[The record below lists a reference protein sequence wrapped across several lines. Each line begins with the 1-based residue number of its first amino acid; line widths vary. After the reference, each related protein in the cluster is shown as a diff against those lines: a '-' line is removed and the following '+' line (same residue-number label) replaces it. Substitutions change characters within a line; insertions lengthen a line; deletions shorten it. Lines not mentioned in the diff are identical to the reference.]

1 MCAVQTFKTIFSRYE
16 KKYVLTGEQYV
27 RLMQMIGPRLQD
39 DAYGKSTVCNIYF
52 DTPDY
57 RLIRASIEKPVFK
70 EKLRMRVYNIPTA
83 DSTAF
88 VEIKRKYKGIVYKR
102 RVSMRYDEAVRWLCR
117 GQQPPFDAQI
127 PQEIEYC
134 RTCYGTLQ
142 PKVSLFYDRIAF
154 IGKDDENLRVTF
166 DSNIR
171 YRATRLDLSLG
182 DGGCTRIDDGNIVM
196 EIKCEQAFPLWLS
209 EALSELSIFPATFS
223 KYGIAYQQMTEQKA
237 AKAALEIA

>member
-1 MCAVQTFKTIFSRYE
+1 MSTFKTIFSRYE
-16 KKYVLTGEQYV
+16 KKYVITAQQYV
-27 RLMQMIGPRLQD
+27 QLMRLIGNRLRD
-39 DAYGKSTVCNIYF
+39 DEYGKSTVCNIYF

-70 EKLRMRVYNIPTA
+70 EKLRMRVYNIPKA

-117 GQQPPFDAQI
+117 GEQPPFDAQI
-127 PQEIEYC
+127 PKEIEYC
-134 RTCYGTLQ
+134 RTVYGPLQ
-142 PKVSLFYDRIAF
+142 PKVSLFYDRVAF
-154 IGKDDENLRVTF
+154 VGKEDDDLRITF

-171 YRATRLDLSLG
+171 YRANRLDLSLG

-196 EIKCEQAFPLWLS
+196 EIKCAAAYPLWLS
-209 EALSELSIFPATFS
+209 EALSSLSIFPGTFS
-223 KYGIAYQQMTEQKA
+223 KYGIAYQQMTLLGRKS
-237 AKAALEIA
+237 AALEIA

>member
-27 RLMQMIGPRLQD
+27 RLMQMVGPRLQD

-117 GQQPPFDAQI
+117 GQEPQFDAQR
-127 PQEIEYC
+127 PPASAYC
-134 RTCYGTLQ
+134 RTDYCTLQ
-142 PKVSLFYDRIAF
+142 QKASLFYARFPF
-154 IGKDDENLRVTF
+154 ICKEAENLTVTL
-166 DSNIR
+166 DSTLR
-171 YRATRLDLSLG
+171 HKPSGL
-182 DGGCTRIDDGNIVM
+182 
-196 EIKCEQAFPLWLS
+196 
-209 EALSELSIFPATFS
+209 
-223 KYGIAYQQMTEQKA
+223 
-237 AKAALEIA
+237 